1 MNVTPEVCKPNA
13 WLALSTASRR
23 QLRAVNH
30 YFDRR
35 HLDAALATLVEAA
48 RTHEANGLPA
58 GSPLFVV
65 LNTEAKQLCE
75 VYCQRWEV
83 AMPRLAAQLPALDTL
98 HKLATPTPL
107 PAQAS
112 RLLLV
117 VVAVM
122 AASFLLGLAGAV
134 MQIAYH
140 LLGGGR

>member
-1 MNVTPEVCKPNA
+1 MNATPEVCKPHP
-13 WLALSTASRR
+13 WLALSMASRR
-23 QLRAVNH
+23 QLRAINH

-35 HLDAALATLVEAA
+35 HLEAALATLVEAA
-48 RTHEANGLPA
+48 RGHETNGLPA
-58 GSPLFVV
+58 GSPLFIV

-75 VYCQRWEV
+75 AYCQRWEV
-83 AMPRLAAQLPALDTL
+83 AMPRLAAELPALDSL

-117 VVAVM
+117 VVALM
-122 AASFLLGLAGAV
+122 ASSFLLGIAGAV
-134 MQIAYH
+134 MRIAFH